1 MLGMHLYYNYYT
13 DQVEEESKAISL
25 SSQLTPIVNFKLVR
39 NSYLGAP
46 YRECNKSNLQSE
58 YKIYKQNDIYKKS
71 TCEMRQLIDQVVK
84 LCSCRPDYLHNFILE
99 DSPQVR
105 KCNFYDQVKCVAHI
119 IERKGLNNIFKENIF
134 YQGLTKTRKSCKPA
148 CQSYEFHQENIQD
161 SFYLIMNNF

>member
-1 MLGMHLYYNYYT
+1 MKKQNPQNFVKILCVADPTLYYNYYT

-46 YRECNKSNLQSE
+46 YRECNKSHLQSE

-99 DSPQVR
+99 DTPQVR

-119 IERKGLNNIFKENIF
+119 IERKGILDYFLRSK
-134 YQGLTKTRKSCKPA
+134 
-148 CQSYEFHQENIQD
+148 
-161 SFYLIMNNF
+161 